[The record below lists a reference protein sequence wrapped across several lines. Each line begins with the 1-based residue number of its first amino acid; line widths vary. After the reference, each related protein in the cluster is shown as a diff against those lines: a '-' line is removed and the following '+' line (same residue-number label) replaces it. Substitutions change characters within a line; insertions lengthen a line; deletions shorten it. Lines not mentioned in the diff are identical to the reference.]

1 MRYIVAI
8 LDFEGKI
15 KTVNLDH
22 NYQAEPYSVG
32 HLIFPE
38 QVRDQVHTHAF
49 DRDKVFVP
57 F

>member
-32 HLIFPE
+32 HPIFPE

-49 DRDKVFVP
+49 DRDKVLVP